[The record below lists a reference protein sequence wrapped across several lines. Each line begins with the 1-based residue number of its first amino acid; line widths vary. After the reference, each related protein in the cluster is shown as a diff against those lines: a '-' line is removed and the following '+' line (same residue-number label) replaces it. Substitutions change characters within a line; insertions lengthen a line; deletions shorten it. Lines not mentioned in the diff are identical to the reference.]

1 MITPRGDKA
10 DRLTLVVVSEG
21 YKLGLILTCK
31 ASDTTYLLR
40 LCLIEIK
47 RFCKGFLLSVLS
59 DTLYDLFA

>member
-1 MITPRGDKA
+1 MVITPRGDKA

-21 YKLGLILTCK
+21 YELGLILTRK

-47 RFCKGFLLSVLS
+47 RFSEGLLLSTLL
-59 DTLYDLFA
+59 DTLP